1 MAKSS
6 KSSGSSRISATGR
19 FVTSK
24 QAKSHSRNTQSRVT
38 ERGMQAAHV
47 QFRPSVRPSSSQIQ
61 PPTTSQPE
69 S

>member
-6 KSSGSSRISATGR
+6 KSSGGSSRSSVTGK
-19 FVTSK
+19 FVTAK
-24 QAKSHSRNTQSRVT
+24 YAKSHLATSRVT

-47 QFRPSVRPSSSQIQ
+47 QFRPSVRPSSSRIQ
-61 PPTTSQPE
+61 PPTNSQPD

>member
-1 MAKSS
+1 
-6 KSSGSSRISATGR
+6 
-19 FVTSK
+19 VTSK
-24 QAKSHSRNTQSRVT
+24 YAKSHAATSRVT

-61 PPTTSQPE
+61 PPTNSQPD

>member
-6 KSSGSSRISATGR
+6 KSGGGSSRSSVTGK
-19 FVTSK
+19 FVT
-24 QAKSHSRNTQSRVT
+24 AKYAKAHTAASRVT

-47 QFRPSVRPSSSQIQ
+47 QFRPSVRPSSSRIQ
-61 PPTTSQPE
+61 PPMNSQPD

>member
-6 KSSGSSRISATGR
+6 KSSGGSSRSAVTGK
-19 FVTSK
+19 FVMAKYAKAHPATS
-24 QAKSHSRNTQSRVT
+24 QVT

-47 QFRPSVRPSSSQIQ
+47 QFRPSVRPSSSRIQ
-61 PPTTSQPE
+61 PPSNSQPD